1 MCQGPQMRPN
11 RPDTVPSL
19 DLEGLPEYV
28 TTSEEEDNESKQQLV
43 EDVSERANGS
53 TIPSR
58 QSVVY
63 EEQLK
68 YVEQHY

>member
-1 MCQGPQMRPN
+1 
-11 RPDTVPSL
+11 L

-28 TTSEEEDNESKQQLV
+28 TTSEEDDNESKQQLV

-58 QSVVY
+58 QSAAY

-68 YVEQHY
+68 YVEQYY